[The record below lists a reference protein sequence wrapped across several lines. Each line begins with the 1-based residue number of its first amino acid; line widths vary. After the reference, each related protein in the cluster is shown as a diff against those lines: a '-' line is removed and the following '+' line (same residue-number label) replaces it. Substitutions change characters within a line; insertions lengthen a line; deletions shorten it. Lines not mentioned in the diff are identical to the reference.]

1 MCIGTGKLIKSMLT
15 ACNQTI
21 LPELIIGSNLERE
34 DQDRSY
40 IDLPG
45 NQLKLLQD
53 ATEVASS
60 KYPGF
65 CL

>member
-1 MCIGTGKLIKSMLT
+1 MLA

-34 DQDRSY
+34 DQDRSD

-53 ATEVASS
+53 ATEVARS

-65 CL
+65 YLGY